1 MSSKIRNI
9 LDRLDRGE
17 LDSDTAIKEMKRERD
32 ENSGGMNHFLKVNV
46 TRLHDEQ
53 PRVNVRIPL
62 SFVGLGLAIGSKYA
76 PELNELDLDQI
87 VKDLQELTDGTILD
101 VQDIEGNEHV
111 LISIESS

>member
-1 MSSKIRNI
+1 MASNIRNI

-17 LDSDTAIKEMKRERD
+17 LDSETAIKEMKRQKN

-76 PELNELDLDQI
+76 PELNDLDLDQI
-87 VKDLQELTDGTILD
+87 IEDLHDLTDGTILE

-111 LISIESS
+111 LVSIESS